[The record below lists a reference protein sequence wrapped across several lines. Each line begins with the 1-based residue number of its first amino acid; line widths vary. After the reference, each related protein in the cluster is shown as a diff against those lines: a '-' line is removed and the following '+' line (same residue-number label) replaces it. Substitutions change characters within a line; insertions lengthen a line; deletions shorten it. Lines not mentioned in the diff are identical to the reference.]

1 MTEPT
6 EPTNTED
13 LALYMYPTCPYCR
26 RVMTTLRRLGVEVE
40 YRNIHANSA
49 YRDELLEARG
59 KTTVPVL
66 RIESSDPDEEEEWMP
81 ESADIVQY
89 LADRFG
95 DGEVPRRGL
104 VDYLTDWRLLLIFAG
119 VVLAVARVAGCF

>member
-1 MTEPT
+1 MTEVS
-6 EPTNTED
+6 ESKHAED

-40 YRNIHANSA
+40 YRNIRKNSA

-66 RIESSDPDEEEEWMP
+66 RIRSSDPDGEDEWMP
-81 ESADIVQY
+81 ESADIAQY

-95 DGEVPRRGL
+95 DGDVPRRGL
-104 VDYLTDWRLLLIFAG
+104 VDYLTDWRLLLISFG
-119 VVLAVARVAGCF
+119 VALAVGRATGCL

>member
-1 MTEPT
+1 
-6 EPTNTED
+6 
-13 LALYMYPTCPYCR
+13 
-26 RVMTTLRRLGVEVE
+26 MTTLRRPGVEVE
-40 YRNIHANSA
+40 YRNIREDSA

-66 RIESSDPDEEEEWMP
+66 RIGSSDPDEEDEWML

-95 DGEVPRRGL
+95 DGEVRRGWL
-104 VDYLTDWRLLLIFAG
+104 ACVTARYDIG
-119 VVLAVARVAGCF
+119 QKVGVLARLVRASRICDDRSKWRQRWRSAPERLPR

>member
-40 YRNIHANSA
+40 YRNIRENSA

-66 RIESSDPDEEEEWMP
+66 RIRSSDPDEEDEWMP
-81 ESADIVQY
+81 ESADIIQY

-95 DGEVPRRGL
+95 DGEVPSGGL

-119 VVLAVARVAGCF
+119 VVLAVGRVAGCF